1 MWLDRQALVIG
12 QEGCDAL
19 RRSRVAVIGI
29 GGVGG
34 AAAEALCRCGIGG
47 LLVIDHDRVDD
58 TNRNRQLLAT
68 AETVGR
74 RKVAVLGERLREALQ
89 TDEEGDFCFPLRGG
103 RCPFLNRENLCEI
116 HRILG
121 AEATSLT
128 CRTHPRFIEEY
139 GPFREVS
146 LCASCPAA
154 CDLLLGSTDP
164 LSFLERETA
173 EPEEP
178 GDPWLCGLLPLR
190 ERMLRELA
198 DRPRPLQERLEAFLL
213 LAAEAQ
219 ILLDEDR
226 TEDLAAL
233 AADWKKQ
240 ETAVPPGPGLFPH
253 ALRVLSKLEA
263 LDGDWRELLRR
274 AEEAPPVAV
283 PETLLERLGTYFAFR
298 YLLKAVNDGDLLGQA
313 QFCVLMVL
321 TAQRLTAVCGLWEAV
336 RRLCCEVEHSE
347 ENLEALRLAFLRD
360 AALSPGA
367 FLCQMRS

>member
-1 MWLDRQALVIG
+1 
-12 QEGCDAL
+12 
-19 RRSRVAVIGI
+19 
-29 GGVGG
+29 
-34 AAAEALCRCGIGG
+34 
-47 LLVIDHDRVDD
+47 
-58 TNRNRQLLAT
+58 
-68 AETVGR
+68 
-74 RKVAVLGERLREALQ
+74 
-89 TDEEGDFCFPLRGG
+89 
-103 RCPFLNRENLCEI
+103 
-116 HRILG
+116 
-121 AEATSLT
+121 
-128 CRTHPRFIEEY
+128 
-139 GPFREVS
+139 
-146 LCASCPAA
+146 
-154 CDLLLGSTDP
+154 
-164 LSFLERETA
+164 
-173 EPEEP
+173 
-178 GDPWLCGLLPLR
+178 
-190 ERMLRELA
+190 MLRELA

-298 YLLKAVNDGDLLGQA
+298 YLLGQA

>member
-1 MWLDRQALVIG
+1 MLT
-12 QEGCDAL
+12 
-19 RRSRVAVIGI
+19 RVPDYYEAFHCLA
-29 GGVGG
+29 G
-34 AAAEALCRCGIGG
+34 ACPHTCCEKWE
-47 LLVIDHDRVDD
+47 VV
-58 TNRNRQLLAT
+58 
-68 AETVGR
+68 V
-74 RKVAVLGERLREALQ
+74 
-89 TDEEGDFCFPLRGG
+89 DEERDFCFPLRGG

-154 CDLLLGSTDP
+154 CDLLLGSTAP

-274 AEEAPPVAV
+274 AEEAPPAAV

>member
-1 MWLDRQALVIG
+1 MDIIQTLAQQLNLTAEQVGKTVQLID
-12 QEGCDAL
+12 EGNTIPFIARYRKEL
-19 RRSRVAVIGI
+19 H
-29 GGVGG
+29 G
-34 AAAEALCRCGIGG
+34 AM
-47 LLVIDHDRVDD
+47 DD
-58 TNRNRQLLAT
+58 TSLRTL
-68 AETVGR
+68 E
-74 RKVAVLGERLREALQ
+74 ERLSY
-89 TDEEGDFCFPLRGG
+89 LRG
-103 RCPFLNRENLCEI
+103 
-116 HRILG
+116 
-121 AEATSLT
+121 
-128 CRTHPRFIEEY
+128 
-139 GPFREVS
+139 
-146 LCASCPAA
+146 
-154 CDLLLGSTDP
+154 
-164 LSFLERETA
+164 
-173 EPEEP
+173 
-178 GDPWLCGLLPLR
+178 
-190 ERMLRELA
+190 
-198 DRPRPLQERLEAFLL
+198 LQERREAFLL

-274 AEEAPPVAV
+274 AEEAPPAAV

-321 TAQRLTAVCGLWEAV
+321 TAQRLTAVCGFWEAV

-347 ENLEALRLAFLRD
+347 ETLEALRLAFLRD

-367 FLCQMRS
+367 FLCQLRS

>member
-1 MWLDRQALVIG
+1 
-12 QEGCDAL
+12 
-19 RRSRVAVIGI
+19 
-29 GGVGG
+29 
-34 AAAEALCRCGIGG
+34 
-47 LLVIDHDRVDD
+47 
-58 TNRNRQLLAT
+58 
-68 AETVGR
+68 
-74 RKVAVLGERLREALQ
+74 
-89 TDEEGDFCFPLRGG
+89 
-103 RCPFLNRENLCEI
+103 
-116 HRILG
+116 
-121 AEATSLT
+121 
-128 CRTHPRFIEEY
+128 
-139 GPFREVS
+139 
-146 LCASCPAA
+146 
-154 CDLLLGSTDP
+154 
-164 LSFLERETA
+164 
-173 EPEEP
+173 
-178 GDPWLCGLLPLR
+178 
-190 ERMLRELA
+190 MLRELA

-233 AADWKKQ
+233 AADWKKR

-321 TAQRLTAVCGLWEAV
+321 TAQRLTAVCGFWEAV

-367 FLCQMRS
+367 FLCQLRS

>member
-1 MWLDRQALVIG
+1 M
-12 QEGCDAL
+12 
-19 RRSRVAVIGI
+19 RS
-29 GGVGG
+29 
-34 AAAEALCRCGIGG
+34 
-47 LLVIDHDRVDD
+47 
-58 TNRNRQLLAT
+58 T
-68 AETVGR
+68 A
-74 RKVAVLGERLREALQ
+74 
-89 TDEEGDFCFPLRGG
+89 
-103 RCPFLNRENLCEI
+103 
-116 HRILG
+116 
-121 AEATSLT
+121 
-128 CRTHPRFIEEY
+128 
-139 GPFREVS
+139 PFREVS

-367 FLCQMRS
+367 FLCQLRS

>member
-1 MWLDRQALVIG
+1 MLTRVPDYYEAFHCLAGACPHTCCEKWEVVVDEETARRY
-12 QEGCDAL
+12 QETPG
-19 RRSRVAVIGI
+19 S
-29 GGVGG
+29 
-34 AAAEALCRCGIGG
+34 
-47 LLVIDHDRVDD
+47 
-58 TNRNRQLLAT
+58 
-68 AETVGR
+68 
-74 RKVAVLGERLREALQ
+74 LGERLWEALQ

-154 CDLLLGSTDP
+154 CDLLLGSTAP

-226 TEDLAAL
+226 TEDLAVL

-263 LDGDWRELLRR
+263 LDGDWRELLHR
-274 AEEAPPVAV
+274 AEEAPPAAV

-367 FLCQMRS
+367 FLCQLRS

>member
-1 MWLDRQALVIG
+1 MLTRVPDYYEAFHCLAGACPHTCCEKWEVVVDEETARRY
-12 QEGCDAL
+12 QETPG
-19 RRSRVAVIGI
+19 S
-29 GGVGG
+29 
-34 AAAEALCRCGIGG
+34 
-47 LLVIDHDRVDD
+47 
-58 TNRNRQLLAT
+58 
-68 AETVGR
+68 
-74 RKVAVLGERLREALQ
+74 LGERLREALQ

-154 CDLLLGSTDP
+154 CDLLLGSTAP

-233 AADWKKQ
+233 AADWKKR
-240 ETAVPPGPGLFPH
+240 ETAVPPGPGLFPP
-253 ALRVLSKLEA
+253 VTPCGCCPS
-263 LDGDWRELLRR
+263 WRPWTGTGGSSCAGRR
-274 AEEAPPVAV
+274 RRRPPPCRRRCWSGWAH
-283 PETLLERLGTYFAFR
+283 TL
-298 YLLKAVNDGDLLGQA
+298 
-313 QFCVLMVL
+313 
-321 TAQRLTAVCGLWEAV
+321 
-336 RRLCCEVEHSE
+336 HSGI
-347 ENLEALRLAFLRD
+347 
-360 AALSPGA
+360 S
-367 FLCQMRS
+367 

>member
-1 MWLDRQALVIG
+1 
-12 QEGCDAL
+12 
-19 RRSRVAVIGI
+19 
-29 GGVGG
+29 
-34 AAAEALCRCGIGG
+34 
-47 LLVIDHDRVDD
+47 
-58 TNRNRQLLAT
+58 
-68 AETVGR
+68 
-74 RKVAVLGERLREALQ
+74 
-89 TDEEGDFCFPLRGG
+89 
-103 RCPFLNRENLCEI
+103 
-116 HRILG
+116 
-121 AEATSLT
+121 
-128 CRTHPRFIEEY
+128 
-139 GPFREVS
+139 
-146 LCASCPAA
+146 
-154 CDLLLGSTDP
+154 
-164 LSFLERETA
+164 
-173 EPEEP
+173 
-178 GDPWLCGLLPLR
+178 
-190 ERMLRELA
+190 MLRELA

-226 TEDLAAL
+226 TEDLAVL
-233 AADWKKQ
+233 AADWKKR

-274 AEEAPPVAV
+274 AEEAPPAAV

-321 TAQRLTAVCGLWEAV
+321 TAQRLTAVCGFWEAV